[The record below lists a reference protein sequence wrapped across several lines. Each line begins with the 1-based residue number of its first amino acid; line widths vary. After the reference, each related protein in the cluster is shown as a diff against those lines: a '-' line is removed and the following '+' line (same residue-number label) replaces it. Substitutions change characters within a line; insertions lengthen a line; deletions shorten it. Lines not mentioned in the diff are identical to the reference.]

1 MTQVTQ
7 SSKLVVVVN
16 ESGEIVAA
24 TWPGV
29 RTEGAP
35 LQTGILLLEGQA
47 AHEVELPEELY
58 RTPQLA
64 LSDYRLRIDDQGRA
78 AVEKVTGT

>member
-1 MTQVTQ
+1 MTQVPQ

-35 LQTGILLLEGQA
+35 LQTGMLLSEGQA

-58 RTPQLA
+58 RTPQA
-64 LSDYRLRIDDQGRA
+64 DLSGYRLRIDDQGRA
-78 AVEKVTGT
+78 AVKKDRG